1 MFVSKIKQ
9 TANFDSPTL
18 LGNSQLVM
26 ESPGGSADIETPT
39 KAYPANC
46 QATNLEPPPKKSHVW
61 SLNLSKRCGRYV
73 GNTGF
78 RPCNSTPKG
87 STYKTITITDSFI
100 SQVDVWL
107 NISNAEL

>member
-1 MFVSKIKQ
+1 MFVSKNQQ

-26 ESPGGSADIETPT
+26 ESRGGSADIETPT

-46 QATNLEPPPKKSHVW
+46 QATNLEPPKKSHVW
-61 SLNLSKRCGRYV
+61 SLNTKQTLWKICGKHRL
-73 GNTGF
+73 
-78 RPCNSTPKG
+78 RPYNSTPKG
-87 STYKTITITDSFI
+87 STYKTTTTDFFI